1 MIPAIAAAAGPLLAA
16 AAPAATKAL
25 LVGAGSA
32 AGGVLGRAA
41 AGAVVDAVQSINSFG
56 QPQGA
61 GQQRMQIMVG
71 TPGIN
76 PNAPHPMTTSQYPVF
91 Y

>member
-1 MIPAIAAAAGPLLAA
+1 MFPLLAA

-25 LVGAGSA
+25 LVAGGTA
-32 AGGVLGRAA
+32 VGGVLGKAA
-41 AGAVVDAVQSINSFG
+41 AQGVVDAVQGVGQAINSFG

-61 GQQRMQIMVG
+61 GQQRMMIMAGQPTATSNTQIQM
-71 TPGIN
+71 P
-76 PNAPHPMTTSQYPVF
+76 SF

>member
-1 MIPAIAAAAGPLLAA
+1 MMPLLAA

-25 LVGAGSA
+25 LVAGGTA
-32 AGGVLGRAA
+32 AGGVLGKAA
-41 AGAVVDAVQSINSFG
+41 AQGVVEAVQGIGQAISSFG

-61 GQQRMQIMVG
+61 GQQRMIILAGQQPTVTNQTQM
-71 TPGIN
+71 P
-76 PNAPHPMTTSQYPVF
+76 AF